1 MGSNGS
7 DTKDVGMFVR
17 RDTNNGAGIVRTV
30 ELETFYEDR
39 EDVIYGR
46 PVIANS
52 APSNSRPLMEA
63 RNAYGRGAVM
73 KPSRSYFMDRR
84 RDSFSA
90 SRNLKELYN
99 DDEAPFALERMV

>member
-1 MGSNGS
+1 MGSNDS
-7 DTKDVGMFVR
+7 ITKDIGMFGR
-17 RDTNNGAGIVRTV
+17 RDSTNGSGIVRTV

-39 EDVIYGR
+39 KDVIYGC
-46 PVIANS
+46 PATANS
-52 APSNSRPLMEA
+52 ATSKPLMEA
-63 RNAYGRGAVM
+63 RNAYGREAVM

-84 RDSFSA
+84 RDSFPA